1 MRVRRQREKDR
12 EGDRKRE
19 RKREGRGEE
28 RRKGKKRDRVL
39 HLHKT
44 ERREGTQSL
53 AQLAELGWGWAELV
67 SKRDCVLLGL
77 SCQ

>member
-1 MRVRRQREKDR
+1 MRVWKQREKDR

-28 RRKGKKRDRVL
+28 RRKGKKGDRVL

-44 ERREGTQSL
+44 ERREGTQ
-53 AQLAELGWGWAELV
+53 ELGSAGGACL
-67 SKRDCVLLGL
+67 
-77 SCQ
+77 